1 MATYSEG
8 YEYHVHLSEG
18 DIGRYV
24 FLPGDPGRCEVIAQH
39 FDNPRFVASNREH
52 TTWAGELDGEPVAV
66 TSTGMGGPSAA
77 IAVEELIHVGAD
89 TFMRVGTSGAMQ
101 PELSPGD
108 VAVISAAIRDEGTG
122 LHYLPMEFPAVAH
135 LDITNGL
142 VRAAEGMGRRY
153 HVGVS
158 QSKDSFYGQHSPD
171 SMPVGP
177 RLHERWD
184 AWVKGGCLVSEMEC
198 AALFIVASV
207 RKVRAGA
214 IMMVMGHHDFTPMTA
229 EEKEAANVANA
240 IPVAIEGMRQVIAAD
255 RAKAA
260 GQVAGQGTARE

>member
-1 MATYSEG
+1 MAYSEG
-8 YEYHVHLSEG
+8 YEYHIHLAQG

-52 TTWAGELDGEPVAV
+52 TTWAGELDGVPVAV
-66 TSTGMGGPSAA
+66 TSTGMGGPSTA

-101 PELSPGD
+101 PETQPGD
-108 VAVISAAIRDEGTG
+108 VAVINAAIRDEGTG

-135 LDITNGL
+135 QDLVMGL
-142 VRAAEGMGRRY
+142 TEAARDMGKRY

-171 SMPVGP
+171 SMPVAS
-177 RLHERWD
+177 RLKERWD

-198 AALFIVASV
+198 ATLFLVAAT
-207 RKVRAGA
+207 RRVRAGGV
-214 IMMVMGHHDFTPMTA
+214 MMIMGHHDFQPMTD
-229 EEKEAANVANA
+229 EEKAASQIGNL
-240 IPVAIEGMRQVIAAD
+240 IPTAIEGMRRVIAAD
-255 RAKAA
+255 RAR
-260 GQVAGQGTARE
+260 G

>member
-8 YEYHVHLSEG
+8 YEYHIHLSKG

-52 TTWAGELDGEPVAV
+52 TTWVGELDGEPVAV

-89 TFMRVGTSGAMQ
+89 TFMRVGTAGAMQ
-101 PELSPGD
+101 PETQPGD
-108 VAVISAAIRDEGTG
+108 AAIINAAIRDEGTG
-122 LHYLPMEFPAVAH
+122 LHYLPVEFPAVAH
-135 LDITNGL
+135 QDLINAL
-142 VRAAEGMGRRY
+142 VAASEKLGRPH

-158 QSKDSFYGQHSPD
+158 QSKDSFYGQHDPD

-177 RLHERWD
+177 HLRDRWD
-184 AWVKGGCLVSEMEC
+184 AWVKGGCLVSEIEC
-198 AALFIVASV
+198 ATLFLVAST
-207 RKVRAGA
+207 RRVRAGGV
-214 IMMVMGHHDFTPMTA
+214 MMVMGHHDFAPMTDQ
-229 EEKEAANVANA
+229 EKEASQVANL

-255 RAKAA
+255 RARGA
-260 GQVAGQGTARE
+260 

>member
-8 YEYHVHLSEG
+8 YEYHIHLSKG

-52 TTWAGELDGEPVAV
+52 TTWVGELDGEPVAV

-89 TFMRVGTSGAMQ
+89 TFMRVGTAGAMQ
-101 PELSPGD
+101 PETQPGD
-108 VAVISAAIRDEGTG
+108 IAVINASIRDEGTG
-122 LHYLPMEFPAVAH
+122 LHYLPMEFPAVGDQD
-135 LDITNGL
+135 LINGL
-142 VRAAEGMGRRY
+142 VAAAQKLGKRY
-153 HVGVS
+153 HVGIS

-171 SMPVGP
+171 SMPVAQH
-177 RLHERWD
+177 LKDRWD

-198 AALFIVASV
+198 AALYLVAST
-207 RKVRAGA
+207 RRVRAGGV
-214 IMMVMGHHDFTPMTA
+214 MMVMGHHDFAPMTD
-229 EEKEAANVANA
+229 EEKDASQVGNL

-255 RAKAA
+255 KARSA
-260 GQVAGQGTARE
+260 

>member
-1 MATYSEG
+1 MATYSDG
-8 YEYHVHLSEG
+8 YEYHIHLSQG

-39 FDNPRFVASNREH
+39 FDNPRFVASHREH
-52 TTWAGELDGEPVAV
+52 TTWVGELDGEPVAV
-66 TSTGMGGPSAA
+66 TSTGMGGPSTA

-89 TFMRVGTSGAMQ
+89 TFMRVGTAGAMQ
-101 PELSPGD
+101 PETQPGD
-108 VAVISAAIRDEGTG
+108 IAVVNAAIRDEGTG

-135 LDITNGL
+135 QDLITAL
-142 VRAAEGMGRRY
+142 VAASNDLGKTS

-177 RLHERWD
+177 LLRDRWD

-198 AALFIVASV
+198 ATLFLVGSTRRV
-207 RKVRAGA
+207 RTGGV
-214 IMMVMGHHDFTPMTA
+214 MMVMGHHDFSPMTD
-229 EEKEAANVANA
+229 EEKDASQVGNL
-240 IPVAIEGMRQVIAAD
+240 IPVAIEAMRKVIAAD
-255 RAKAA
+255 KKNGA
-260 GQVAGQGTARE
+260 